1 MTNLVPWREPSWA
14 LLRERMS
21 VLADRCAAVG
31 AHENAPDVVHAARDQ
46 ADSITANIGAHV
58 PSELLPVGIERR

>member
-1 MTNLVPWREPSWA
+1 MYYQMTNVVPSRQPSWA

-31 AHENAPDVVHAARDQ
+31 AHEDAPTSCAPPAP
-46 ADSITANIGAHV
+46 G
-58 PSELLPVGIERR
+58 